1 MVNLIVSPMLNR
13 MVNLIILG
21 MISLIHFMITLI
33 VNLMVGLMVIMM
45 MYISITRA
53 SVQKGFWA
61 VHVNIYIWVGFWASL
76 NLFFFRISCN
86 GVQSV
91 HLYICT
97 IYVSQNYWL
106 VFFWKF

>member
-53 SVQKGFWA
+53 SVQKGFWV

-76 NLFFFRISCN
+76 NLFFCMMVVWMI
-86 GVQSV
+86 
-91 HLYICT
+91 
-97 IYVSQNYWL
+97 VSMR
-106 VFFWKF
+106 VG